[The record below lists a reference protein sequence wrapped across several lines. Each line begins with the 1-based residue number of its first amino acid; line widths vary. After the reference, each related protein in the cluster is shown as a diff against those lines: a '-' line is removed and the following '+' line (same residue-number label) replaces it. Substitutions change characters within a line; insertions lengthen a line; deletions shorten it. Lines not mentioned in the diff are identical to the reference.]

1 MRMSTVAKR
10 GPGRPVDPGLT
21 ERRRAEILDAA
32 AKLFARDGFADAD
45 TQVLADEL
53 QVGKGT
59 IYRYFPSKRELF
71 LAVADRVMRR
81 LREEVDASIAG
92 VDEPLQRVATAIHTY
107 LDFFGQHPQ
116 FVELLIQERA
126 NFKDRKKP
134 TYFQHRD
141 ANIGRWQELFRGLI
155 ADGRVRDMSV
165 ERITD
170 VLSDLVYGTMFTN
183 YFTGQRRRSSQQAS
197 EILDIVFHGILTD
210 AERRRPAAER
220 PAAKHP
226 GCWQQP
232 GCSQRTPRST
242 GRRTSENGERP

>member
-1 MRMSTVAKR
+1 MPTVAKR

-32 AKLFARDGFADAD
+32 ARLFARDGFAGAD
-45 TQVLADEL
+45 IQVLADAL

-81 LREEVDASIAG
+81 LREDVDASIAG
-92 VDEPLQRVATAIHTY
+92 VDEPLERVATAIHTY
-107 LDFFGQHPQ
+107 LDFFAEHPQ

-155 ADGRVRDMSV
+155 AGGRVRDMPV

-183 YFTGQRRRSSQQAS
+183 YFAGQRGRSSQQAD

-210 AERRRPAAER
+210 AERRRVGTEHPSWR
-220 PAAKHP
+220 PPECSARSAKRKT
-226 GCWQQP
+226 
-232 GCSQRTPRST
+232 SQ
-242 GRRTSENGERP
+242 NGERS